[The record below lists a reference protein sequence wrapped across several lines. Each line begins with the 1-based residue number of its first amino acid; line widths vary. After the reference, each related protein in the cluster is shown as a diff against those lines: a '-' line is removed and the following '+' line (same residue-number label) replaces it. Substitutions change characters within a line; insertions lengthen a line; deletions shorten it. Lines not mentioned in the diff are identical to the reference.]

1 MLAFLLLATVQG
13 PVLRPDHDLAAYLAL
28 AARYR
33 AERAAA
39 LREVLGW
46 RTPEIDAALAGL
58 RRREDDLRTSPA
70 AASDVDFR
78 LVESAVLLHAEAGLL
93 ALAARFPV
101 DAEWHLATSVDL
113 FQWSR
118 RAARRLVDRLPRR
131 DYFLALGATSL
142 AVGVPA
148 TARPFAEEATRAAP
162 FDAEVHLV
170 LGCVLAGVAD
180 QHVLAHADGDA
191 ARARED
197 AERAFR
203 DALALDRDLP
213 EARLR
218 LGKLL
223 LDVRRTLEAEPLLLE
238 VERKTGEPRQRYLA
252 LLFLGRVAER
262 RGQADEAVRKYRRA
276 LECWPQSQAARLA
289 LAHAL
294 EAPLSPLVS
303 RTLVGATLADSLRES
318 RSPDP
323 WWLYPFGPPGLAQ
336 THIERLWDGVLR
348 P

>member
-1 MLAFLLLATVQG
+1 MLALLLLATVQG
-13 PVLRPDHDLAAYLAL
+13 PVLREDHDLAAYLAL

-33 AERAAA
+33 AERTVA
-39 LREVLGW
+39 LREVRGW
-46 RTPEIDAALAGL
+46 RTPELEAAVAAL
-58 RRREDDLRTSPA
+58 RRREDDLRTPPA

-78 LVESAVLLHAEAGLL
+78 LVESAVLLHAETGLL

-118 RAARRLVDRLPRR
+118 RAARRLGDHIPRR
-131 DYFLALGATSL
+131 EYFLALGATSL
-142 AVGVPA
+142 AVGVPV
-148 TARPFAEEATRAAP
+148 TARPFAEEAMRAAP

-180 QHVLAHADGDA
+180 RHVLAHADGDA

-197 AERAFR
+197 AEKAFR
-203 DALALDRDLP
+203 DALALDRDLS

-223 LDVRRTLEAEPLLLE
+223 LDARRTLEAEPLLVE
-238 VERKTGEPRQRYLA
+238 VERKTDEPRQRYLA

-262 RGQADEAVRKYRRA
+262 RGRADEAVRSYRGA

-289 LAHAL
+289 LAHAF
-294 EAPLSPLVS
+294 ESGGPPLAS

-318 RSPDP
+318 RAPDP
-323 WWLYPFGPPGLAQ
+323 WWLYPFGPPGLA
-336 THIERLWDGVLR
+336 HAHLERLWDGVFR